1 LDNIVNTL
9 VKTVNSNEETIL
21 IKNFSFNQNK
31 ENELLF
37 FLKPECFLYG
47 EKIFKRIIDTILNKI
62 KDFDID
68 LSGILVLSGK
78 CLEKM
83 GSMDRHY
90 GFINTLSKNASKIVT
105 DAEKEIIGKRLSI
118 DNINEYLF
126 LGGHEFLNTFTT
138 YTTESLD
145 TLWLSEKS
153 DKIRSGYYVRKI
165 VVEEKNIILIN
176 GFHPAQLSHFID
188 TKHKIALFLLHS
200 DRNWK
205 ELKRDFAGDTFPE
218 KAKLNSIRGEL
229 YNQKEELGL
238 SDVSIAN
245 NFMHLSA
252 GPFEAFFEINNFLST
267 SELVKYRPD
276 STKIYQYMKKKGIHE
291 DRIMKVIAN
300 PTILKN
306 NSQID
311 LFTCTED
318 MDTSNAVD
326 EYIK

>member
-1 LDNIVNTL
+1 
-9 VKTVNSNEETIL
+9 
-21 IKNFSFNQNK
+21 
-31 ENELLF
+31 
-37 FLKPECFLYG
+37 
-47 EKIFKRIIDTILNKI
+47 
-62 KDFDID
+62 
-68 LSGILVLSGK
+68 
-78 CLEKM
+78 
-83 GSMDRHY
+83 
-90 GFINTLSKNASKIVT
+90 
-105 DAEKEIIGKRLSI
+105 
-118 DNINEYLF
+118 
-126 LGGHEFLNTFTT
+126 
-138 YTTESLD
+138 
-145 TLWLSEKS
+145 
-153 DKIRSGYYVRKI
+153 
-165 VVEEKNIILIN
+165 
-176 GFHPAQLSHFID
+176 LSHFID